1 MAKKLYFSLIT
12 AFLFFAVPATVQ
24 LLAAQQLPNFIKIAS
39 QATPIFVDATCP
51 NGATCTYYITSI
63 NPAGES
69 APSNQVSGAVPA
81 TGVHTITINGTVTP
95 GAKSYNLYQSII
107 PLPATITS
115 IVVN

>member
-1 MAKKLYFSLIT
+1 MKKILFVVFI
-12 AFLFFAVPATVQ
+12 FLVVFLTQNVVQ
-24 LLAAQQLPNFIKIAS
+24 TNGQQLPNFTKINS
-39 QATPIFVDATCP
+39 QTTPVFVDATCP
-51 NGATCTYYITSI
+51 DGATCTYYITSI

-69 APSNQVSGAVPA
+69 SPSNQVSGTVPA
-81 TGVHTITINGTVTP
+81 TGVHTITINGMVTP